1 MKYVYPGIFTLLEND
16 EYDVRIPDLPGCI
29 TCGES
34 LAQAIE
40 MASDAASMWLCDSE
54 ENNEEIPPPSST
66 ADVKVSPGQFVS
78 LILADTDD
86 YRKRFHNK
94 AVKKTL
100 SIPSWLNSKAEKE
113 NINFSKVLQDA
124 LKEKLS
130 IF

>member
-1 MKYVYPGIFTLLEND
+1 
-16 EYDVRIPDLPGCI
+16 
-29 TCGES
+29 
-34 LAQAIE
+34 

-54 ENNEEIPPPSST
+54 ENNEEIPLPSST
-66 ADVKVSPGQFVS
+66 ADIKVSPGQFVS

-113 NINFSKVLQDA
+113 NINFSKVLTEA
-124 LKEKLS
+124 IVNVANGK
-130 IF
+130 